1 MIYTIVTNSSEE
13 TLTFAA
19 RMAKYLES
27 GDVIA
32 LYGDLGSGKTC
43 FTQGVCR
50 GLGVHEPVTSPT
62 FTLINE
68 YSNSMMIYHFDFYRI
83 GSEDEIYGL
92 GYEEYFYGN
101 GICLIEW
108 ADRVHNFLP
117 ANRIEIYMENMFD
130 EGKEFS
136 RSIKINIIGNELEK
150 RNWAVFF
157 EDIHQEKTGGI
168 VKSE

>member
-1 MIYTIVTNSSEE
+1 MIYKIVTNSSDE
-13 TLTFAA
+13 TLAFASHI
-19 RMAKYLES
+19 AKVLEN

-32 LYGDLGSGKTC
+32 LFGEMGSGKTC

-68 YSNSMMIYHFDFYRI
+68 YSNSKMIYHFDFYRI

-108 ADRVHNFLP
+108 ADRVQNFLP
-117 ANRIEIYMENMFD
+117 ASRIEIYMENMF
-130 EGKEFS
+130 EQEKEFS
-136 RSIKINIIGNELEK
+136 RNIKINIIGSKLEK
-150 RNWAVFF
+150 RNWAALFNGVRG
-157 EDIHQEKTGGI
+157 EKI
-168 VKSE
+168 RDNL